1 MISGRFGE
9 NGELF
14 FEIELI
20 ASNGEV
26 FPVEV
31 LLDTGFTTGFIA
43 MNSQDLDALDWSLIA
58 PQIEMQ
64 TARGEGFFDIYEAWV
79 IIDGQD
85 LIVPVHVAEDIPEI
99 LIGSQWLDR
108 MQLVV
113 NKPSGILTLE
123 IVSSGE

>member
-1 MISGRFGE
+1 MISGWFGE

-20 ASNGEV
+20 ASNGER

-43 MNSQDLDALDWSLIA
+43 INSQDLDSLDWSLIVRE
-58 PQIEMQ
+58 IEMQ
-64 TARGEGFFDIYEAWV
+64 TARGDVLFDLYEGRV
-79 IIDGQD
+79 IIDGQEFV
-85 LIVPVHVAEDIPEI
+85 IPVHVGEDLPEI

-113 NKPSGILTLE
+113 NKPIGILRLE
-123 IVSSGE
+123 TVSSAE

>member
-1 MISGRFGE
+1 MISGKFGE

-43 MNSQDLDALDWSLIA
+43 MNSQDLNALDWSLIA

-113 NKPSGILTLE
+113 NKPMGILTLE
-123 IVSSGE
+123 IVPSAE

>member
-20 ASNGEV
+20 ASNGDV

-31 LLDTGFTTGFIA
+31 LLDTAFTTGFIA

-85 LIVPVHVAEDIPEI
+85 LIVPVHVGEDIPEI

-123 IVSSGE
+123 IQRIPG

>member
-31 LLDTGFTTGFIA
+31 ILDTAFTTGFIA

-79 IIDGQD
+79 IIDGQES
-85 LIVPVHVAEDIPEI
+85 IVPVHVGEDIPEI

-113 NKPSGILTLE
+113 NKPMGILTLE
-123 IVSSGE
+123 IVSSAE

>member
-20 ASNGEV
+20 ASNGDS

-31 LLDTGFTTGFIA
+31 LLDTGFTAGFLAI
-43 MNSQDLDALDWSLIA
+43 NFQDLEALDWPLIRSKIRLA
-58 PQIEMQ
+58 
-64 TARGEGFFDIYEAWV
+64 TARGEDFFDLYEGQIV
-79 IIDGQD
+79 IDGQEF
-85 LIVPVHVAEDIPEI
+85 IIPVYVGDELPEI

-113 NKPSGILTLE
+113 NKPRGILTLE
-123 IVSSGE
+123 IVNE

>member
-85 LIVPVHVAEDIPEI
+85 LIVPVHVAEDLPEI

-123 IVSSGE
+123 IVSSAE

>member
-9 NGELF
+9 NGQLF

-20 ASNGEV
+20 ASNGDS
-26 FPVEV
+26 FSVEV
-31 LLDTGFTTGFIA
+31 LLDTGFTTGFLAI
-43 MNSQDLDALDWSLIA
+43 NSQDLDGIDWSLIA

-64 TARGEGFFDIYEAWV
+64 TARGECFFNIYEGRV
-79 IIDGQD
+79 IIDDQE
-85 LIVPVHVAEDIPEI
+85 LIVPVHVGEDLPEI

-113 NKPSGILTLE
+113 NKPIGILTLE
-123 IVSSGE
+123 TVLSAE

>member
-31 LLDTGFTTGFIA
+31 LLDTGFTTGFLAI
-43 MNSQDLDALDWSLIA
+43 NSQDLDALDWSLIA

-85 LIVPVHVAEDIPEI
+85 LIVPVHVGEDIPEI
-99 LIGSQWLDR
+99 LIGCQWLDR

-113 NKPSGILTLE
+113 NKPMEILTLE
-123 IVSSGE
+123 IVSSAE

>member
-31 LLDTGFTTGFIA
+31 LLDTGFTTGFLAI
-43 MNSQDLDALDWSLIA
+43 NSQDLDALDWSLIA
-58 PQIEMQ
+58 TQIEMQ
-64 TARGEGFFDIYEAWV
+64 TARREGFFDIYEAWV

-85 LIVPVHVAEDIPEI
+85 FIVPVLVGEDIPEI

-123 IVSSGE
+123 IVASAE

>member
-9 NGELF
+9 NGQLF

-20 ASNGEV
+20 ASNGDI
-26 FPVEV
+26 FSVEV
-31 LLDTGFTTGFIA
+31 LLDTGFTTGFLAI
-43 MNSQDLDALDWSLIA
+43 NSQDLDGLDWSLIA

-64 TARGEGFFDIYEAWV
+64 TARGECFFDIYEGRV
-79 IIDGQD
+79 IIDGQE
-85 LIVPVHVAEDIPEI
+85 LIVLVHVGEDLPEI

-113 NKPSGILTLE
+113 NKPRGILTLE
-123 IVSSGE
+123 TVSNEE

>member
-64 TARGEGFFDIYEAWV
+64 TGRGEGFFDIYEAWV

-85 LIVPVHVAEDIPEI
+85 LIVPVHVGEDIPEI
-99 LIGSQWLDR
+99 LIGCQWLDR

-113 NKPSGILTLE
+113 NKPMGILTLE
-123 IVSSGE
+123 IVSSAQ

>member
-1 MISGRFGE
+1 MISGKFGE

-31 LLDTGFTTGFIA
+31 ILDTGFTTGFIA
-43 MNSQDLDALDWSLIA
+43 LNSQDLDALDWSLIA

-64 TARGEGFFDIYEAWV
+64 TAQGEGFFDIYEAWV
-79 IIDGQD
+79 IIDGQES
-85 LIVPVHVAEDIPEI
+85 IVPVHVGEDIPEI
-99 LIGSQWLDR
+99 LIGTQWLDR

-113 NKPSGILTLE
+113 NKPMGILTLE
-123 IVSSGE
+123 IVSSPE

>member
-20 ASNGEV
+20 ASNGDV

-43 MNSQDLDALDWSLIA
+43 MNSQDLDALDWSVIA

-85 LIVPVHVAEDIPEI
+85 LIVPVHVAEEIPEI

-123 IVSSGE
+123 IVSSAE

>member
-20 ASNGEV
+20 ASNGDV

-31 LLDTGFTTGFIA
+31 LLDTAFTTGFIA

-85 LIVPVHVAEDIPEI
+85 LIVPVHVGEDIPEI

-113 NKPSGILTLE
+113 NKPMGILTLE
-123 IVSSGE
+123 IVSSAE

>member
-31 LLDTGFTTGFIA
+31 LLDTGFTTGFLAI
-43 MNSQDLDALDWSLIA
+43 NSQDLDALDWSLIA

-85 LIVPVHVAEDIPEI
+85 LIVPVHVAEDLPEI

-113 NKPSGILTLE
+113 NKPMGILTLE
-123 IVSSGE
+123 IVSSAE

>member
-14 FEIELI
+14 FEVELI
-20 ASNGEV
+20 ASNGDV

-43 MNSQDLDALDWSLIA
+43 MNSQDLDALGWSLIA

-123 IVSSGE
+123 IVSSAE

>member
-9 NGELF
+9 NGQLF

-20 ASNGEV
+20 ASNGDI
-26 FPVEV
+26 FSVEV
-31 LLDTGFTTGFIA
+31 LLDTGFTTGFLAI
-43 MNSQDLDALDWSLIA
+43 NSQDLDGLDWSLIA

-64 TARGEGFFDIYEAWV
+64 TARGECFFDIYEGRV
-79 IIDGQD
+79 IIDGQE
-85 LIVPVHVAEDIPEI
+85 LIVLVHVGDELPEI

-113 NKPSGILTLE
+113 NKPRGILTLE
-123 IVSSGE
+123 TASNEE

>member
-1 MISGRFGE
+1 MISGKFGE

-43 MNSQDLDALDWSLIA
+43 MNSQDLKALDWSLIA

-85 LIVPVHVAEDIPEI
+85 LIVPVLVGEDIPEI
-99 LIGSQWLDR
+99 LIGCQWLDR

-113 NKPSGILTLE
+113 NKPMGILTLE
-123 IVSSGE
+123 IVSSAE